1 MQSAGRRDKS
11 ITGLLVLVFLAALL
25 ARIANIVLLPI
36 SVEYLTVEDAII
48 YWDGAKVLLDHGVFG
63 RFTGTGI
70 MPETERTPGYIYFLA
85 GLRRVFSDSLVGI
98 LLAQAVLD
106 SLTCVLIAVIGAQL
120 SRSLALAGGLLAA
133 CWVNLII
140 HSGMILS
147 DSLFVFLMTAML
159 AAAAQFL
166 RTASL
171 GLVALAGLSLGLA
184 LATRSAAQFLPL
196 LMLPAAFGVPL
207 YRRRGIAVAVLSAAL
222 FLVLSL
228 LPVSPLIYRNLT
240 MFETVAMSSQTGTH
254 LAGWVV
260 PLVRRAA
267 DGTPRG
273 QGAAELSRSIEERI
287 ESEGLLDDDATPF
300 QRSAIYQRFALRALA
315 YYPVS
320 AVAQAWLTGA
330 LINLAAPAIAVDP
343 RIRQLPHAS
352 FDSTEGDGI
361 VAQVR
366 NMLAGSSVA
375 YIAAM
380 AGGLVFAAVFLVAQL
395 YGLICLFRI
404 SPWAATFAALCVGY
418 FLAINGPVGSPKYRL
433 PFEPVL
439 ILLSGLAF
447 LDIARRFRRK

>member
-1 MQSAGRRDKS
+1 M
-11 ITGLLVLVFLAALL
+11 TGLLLLVFLAALL
-25 ARIANIVLLPI
+25 ARVINIALLPI
-36 SVEYLTVEDAII
+36 SVEYLTVEDAIL

-63 RFTGTGI
+63 RLTDTGI
-70 MPETERTPGYIYFLA
+70 MPETERAPGYIFFLA
-85 GLRRVFSDSLVGI
+85 GLRWLFSDSLVGI

-106 SLTCVLIAVIGAQL
+106 SLTCVLIAVTGAQL

-171 GLVALAGLSLGLA
+171 GSVALAGLSLGLA
-184 LATRSAAQFLPL
+184 LATRSVAQLLPF

-207 YRRRGIAVAVLSAAL
+207 FHRRGAAVAALSAVL

-240 MFETVAMSSQTGTH
+240 EFDTLAISSQTGTH

-273 QGAAELSRSIEERI
+273 QGAAELGASIERRI
-287 ESEGLLDDDATPF
+287 ETEGLLEADATPF
-300 QRSAIYQRFALRALA
+300 QRSALFQEHALRALWE
-315 YYPVS
+315 YPPG
-320 AVAQAWLTGA
+320 AVAKAWLNGA
-330 LINLAAPAIAVDP
+330 LINLTAPAIAVDP

-352 FDSTEGDGI
+352 FDSTAGDGI
-361 VAQVR
+361 VAQAR
-366 NMLAGSSVA
+366 NMLAGSSAA

-380 AGGLVFAAVFLVAQL
+380 AGGLVFAALFSVAQL
-395 YGLICLFRI
+395 YGLVCLFRI
-404 SPWAATFAALCVGY
+404 APWAAIFATLCAGY

-447 LDIARRFRRK
+447 LDIARRFRRR